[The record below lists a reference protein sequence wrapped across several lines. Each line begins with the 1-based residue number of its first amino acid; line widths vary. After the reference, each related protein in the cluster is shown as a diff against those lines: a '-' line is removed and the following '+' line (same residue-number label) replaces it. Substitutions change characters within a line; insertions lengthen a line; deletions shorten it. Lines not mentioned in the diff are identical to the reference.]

1 MSNNVHVHD
10 ILNLMEASQATYTNE
25 SLTAALNETFGEQTL
40 YRSCKI
46 QGMSAVEAIEF
57 LKNKGK
63 FEGTAETFKKAAGHC
78 CSHH

>member
-25 SLTAALNETFGEQTL
+25 TLATALHQAFGADAK
-40 YRSCKI
+40 YRSCKV
-46 QGMSAVEAIEF
+46 QGMSAQEAIEF
-57 LKNKGK
+57 LKHKGK
-63 FEGTAETFKKAAGHC
+63 FEGSETEFKKAPGHC

>member
-10 ILNLMEASQATYTNE
+10 ILNLMEASQATYSNE
-25 SLTAALNETFGEQTL
+25 SLTAALNQVFGEQAQ
-40 YRSCKI
+40 YRSCKV
-46 QGMSAVEAIEF
+46 QGMNVVEAIEF

-63 FEGTAETFKKAAGHC
+63 FEGTETAFKKAAGHS